1 MSSYHHRINVR
12 LMVTNIIQIKSGI
25 SMSVDVRATIQ
36 ENIMF
41 VKNIILRILVH
52 VLVKIENI

>member
-1 MSSYHHRINVR
+1 MSSYHHRIDVP
-12 LMVTNIIQIKSGI
+12 LMVTNIIQIRSGI
-25 SMSVDVRATIQ
+25 TINVDVRATIQ
-36 ENIMF
+36 ENIMC